1 MLYFKMHDELRRVP
15 KTSLSIVSAYFTI
28 NAYNALKE
36 SLDKIDGLRFLFGE
50 PENSHYPHTSQ
61 ISHISYLDKQH
72 GISTETIYNDLH
84 GFIGNFSVLSA
95 EPCER
100 ISNFIL

>member
-1 MLYFKMHDELRRVP
+1 MHDELRRVP

-50 PENSHYPHTSQ
+50 PKNNHYAHTSQ
-61 ISHISYLDKQH
+61 ISHIKLLGQTARY
-72 GISTETIYNDLH
+72 IY
-84 GFIGNFSVLSA
+84 GNHLQR
-95 EPCER
+95 PTW
-100 ISNFIL
+100 IY